1 MGGSAGIQRYK
12 GLGEMNA
19 EQLWE
24 TTMNP
29 DFRTLRQ
36 VTIDSLAEADRIFS
50 MLMGDEVP
58 PRREFIEKNAAYAKI
73 DA

>member
-1 MGGSAGIQRYK
+1 MGGSAAIQRYK

-24 TTMNP
+24 TTMDPN
-29 DFRTLRQ
+29 FRTLRQ
-36 VTIDSLAEADRIFS
+36 VTIDSLAEADRVFS

-58 PRREFIEKNAAYAKI
+58 PRREFIEKNAVYAKI